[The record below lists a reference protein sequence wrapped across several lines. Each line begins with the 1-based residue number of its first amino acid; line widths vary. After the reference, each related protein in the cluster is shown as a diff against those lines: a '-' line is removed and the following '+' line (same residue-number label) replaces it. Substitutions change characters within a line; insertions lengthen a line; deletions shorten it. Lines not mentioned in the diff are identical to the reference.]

1 MSCGHRNV
9 MCIYL
14 SIYIPSLSFSLFL
27 SLSNMFSDLE
37 KSLKFSKNRS
47 LSGQTIS
54 TVTEIV
60 AHSFHLSVHER
71 MVLMFIILD
80 IEIDGMFLQA
90 KFQYLHRIYIF
101 IYLNLLTLISS
112 SHPFVYVCTCALIV
126 RTNSY

>member
-9 MCIYL
+9 MRIYL

-54 TVTEIV
+54 TLTEIV
-60 AHSFHLSVHER
+60 AHSFHLSVHEK

-101 IYLNLLTLISS
+101 IYLNLLTLISFA
-112 SHPFVYVCTCALIV
+112 HAH
-126 RTNSY
+126 